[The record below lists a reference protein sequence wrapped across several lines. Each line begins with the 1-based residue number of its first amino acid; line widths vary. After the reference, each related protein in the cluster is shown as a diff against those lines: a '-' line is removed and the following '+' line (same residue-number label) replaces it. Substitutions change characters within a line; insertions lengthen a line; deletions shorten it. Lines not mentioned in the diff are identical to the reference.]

1 MISSRNDNN
10 VTHEDK
16 ARGKSSL
23 LKQLFQGEATTKLL
37 LMLGLILTGLAASTL
52 MSQRSSRRLGWKPRW
67 RNGGGDPWMLGYFM
81 DQRLEA
87 WDEDGDEIGNREHP
101 ITSWDSA
108 DAFGNPA
115 FESSKAFVDREEF
128 LYMVRRLLMQQSLSN
143 GNRSPTEEKRLKA
156 VEDAERIINRI
167 FGDDDEGRTF
177 VDVVSNE
184 EGQDVEVEV
193 HGMFGDVADKM
204 RLLKELLSSLNGYGD
219 GTELPRYLNW
229 WDINA
234 FLRLP
239 LKDAFETLTPCF
251 LNSRYNNYAI
261 NLTELKNEV
270 SAMIPEGT
278 TDSEGVLINV
288 AEKIDELV
296 AQHSESEP
304 IPRKRFLTDFW
315 KWLTSI
321 DCLTPSDFENFRTG
335 PNGENKFKIST
346 ARYREL
352 FPQPEPVVEETGI
365 VEETLA
371 DQTSTLSPEEDTA
384 NPGLGDAGNGL
395 EGTGNPEL
403 DEVTA
408 AVEEQPNIGLII
420 GIAAGCFVL
429 LLGFIWFCCFR
440 KKGTDIDATR

>member
-52 MSQRSSRRLGWKPRW
+52 MSQRSSRRLDVWH
-67 RNGGGDPWMLGYFM
+67 LHHFYQ
-81 DQRLEA
+81 QRLEA
-87 WDEDGDEIGNREHP
+87 WDEDGDLTGNREHP
-101 ITSWDSA
+101 ITTWDYWGQDSA

-128 LYMVRRLLMQQSLSN
+128 LYMVGRFLMQQSISP
-143 GNRSPTEEKRLKA
+143 GEPTEEKRLKA
-156 VEDAERIINRI
+156 WEDAHRIINRI
-167 FGDDDEGRTF
+167 FGDDEGRTF

-219 GTELPRYLNW
+219 GSPLPRYMNW
-229 WDINA
+229 PDINA

-251 LNSRYNNYAI
+251 LNSPYNNYAI

-384 NPGLGDAGNGL
+384 NPGLDDAGNGL

-440 KKGTDIDATR
+440 KKGTDIERR